1 MLNSFNARIKSKSSS
16 TFQTQRSPLEHSAV
30 YPQQAGQGQSLLQHR
45 VLKPLVHIQVVTH

>member
-16 TFQTQRSPLEHSAV
+16 TFQTQRSPMEHSAV